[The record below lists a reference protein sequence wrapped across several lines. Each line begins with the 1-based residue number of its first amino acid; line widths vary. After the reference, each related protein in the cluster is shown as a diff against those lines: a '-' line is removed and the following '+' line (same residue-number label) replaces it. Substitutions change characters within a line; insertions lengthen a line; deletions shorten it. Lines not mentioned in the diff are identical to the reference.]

1 MILLGTLVN
10 AAAIVVGG
18 GIGLLF
24 AGRIGEK
31 YHKLVFDSLSLCV
44 LLIGMLNAFSVK
56 NVLLVIFCMVIGGVI
71 GTWLDLEKRLEDF
84 SHGIEAKFVKNT
96 GASTGEFSRGF
107 VTTTLVYCVGSMAVV
122 GSFESG
128 LANDHATLFA
138 KAALDG
144 MSAVLFASSLGYGVA
159 FSSLPVLLYQGA
171 LTLSASLLKPLIT
184 DIAIADMSAAGGLI
198 IMALGLKMLDI
209 KKMPVANMLPAIFL
223 PLVYYGLKM
232 AFGF

>member
-10 AAAIVVGG
+10 GAAIVVGG

-44 LLIGMLNAFSVK
+44 VLIGLLNAFSVK
-56 NVLLVIFCMVIGGVI
+56 NILLVIFCLVLGGII
-71 GTWLDLEKRLEDF
+71 GTWMDIENKLEQF
-84 SHGIEAKFVKNT
+84 SHGIETKFLKQAE
-96 GASTGEFSRGF
+96 GKSGEFSRGF

-138 KAALDG
+138 KAAIDG
-144 MSAVLFASSLGYGVA
+144 MSALLFASSLGYGVA
-159 FSSLPVLLYQGA
+159 FSAIPVLLYQGT

-184 DIAIADMSAAGGLI
+184 EVAIADMSAVGGLI
-198 IMALGLKMLDI
+198 IVALGLKMLEI

-223 PLVYYGLKM
+223 PLVYYGIKM
-232 AFGF
+232 ALGL